1 MRSMVKLTD
10 SSKRFKLT
18 CCGDHAGPLARTFLE
33 TAQLLDAICGMTL
46 MIAAWVAKAWQH

>member
-1 MRSMVKLTD
+1 MQSMVKLTD